1 MAENKRGN
9 IQCEKQQKTYTF
21 PGYKGMVE
29 PTKTNWS
36 ACSELM
42 TLMMTQNR
50 MVTQTWQ
57 TKHEIRHVNWRVT
70 EQVIS
75 KSDECEV
82 QGRFEI
88 ASTITP

>member
-1 MAENKRGN
+1 
-9 IQCEKQQKTYTF
+9 
-21 PGYKGMVE
+21 
-29 PTKTNWS
+29 
-36 ACSELM
+36 
-42 TLMMTQNR
+42 MTQNR